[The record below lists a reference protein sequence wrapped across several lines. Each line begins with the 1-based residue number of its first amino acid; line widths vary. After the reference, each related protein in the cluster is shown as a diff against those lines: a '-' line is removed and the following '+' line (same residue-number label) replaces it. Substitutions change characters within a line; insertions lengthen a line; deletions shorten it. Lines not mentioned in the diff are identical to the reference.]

1 MERKPY
7 TVENNRPR
15 RPTRLYGRTLAKKG
29 LGRTSC
35 LDLTEEELLGAPCVR
50 LLQLNRLVL
59 VRGDMPDALV
69 ELLSPPEEEVETTPA
84 AVTPDVPASPP
95 VQPDPP
101 SPAPE
106 PEPEPQPEPTP
117 VVEPE
122 PEPEEPAAE
131 PEAPS
136 LQDVSYVWDEAS
148 LFALNATEQKVILKS
163 RDLKVSGK
171 EADRVQRI
179 LDAQGGE

>member
-95 VQPDPP
+95 VTDRAPYQAAFPGALVIRLVRGLCR
-101 SPAPE
+101 PAE
-106 PEPEPQPEPTP
+106 TFL
-117 VVEPE
+117 
-122 PEPEEPAAE
+122 A
-131 PEAPS
+131 
-136 LQDVSYVWDEAS
+136 DE
-148 LFALNATEQKVILKS
+148 S
-163 RDLKVSGK
+163 RSFDT
-171 EADRVQRI
+171 RI
-179 LDAQGGE
+179 LAHELNRP